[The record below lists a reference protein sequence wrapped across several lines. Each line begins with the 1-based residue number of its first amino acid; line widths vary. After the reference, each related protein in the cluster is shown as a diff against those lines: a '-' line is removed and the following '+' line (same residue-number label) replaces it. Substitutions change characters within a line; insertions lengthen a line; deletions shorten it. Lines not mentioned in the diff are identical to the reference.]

1 MDGAD
6 IEVGVECELGG
17 GGGEGARATGRA
29 DPGGVWGGG
38 GIGDGLSSGP
48 LEGDGSAGR
57 RSEGEDVGA
66 GIGAGQSGGG
76 YSIDEQ
82 VLRTQPG
89 DGFSERDGDLVQS
102 CDCRICGRA
111 LFQDFRGAGV
121 EERVAPGGGGVF
133 SVEEV
138 AVGVGELGIF
148 VPGDVDSS
156 VGWLV
161 EREGEGIAEVVGD
174 GGEGGDIIDEEV
186 LGLEADDG
194 FIEADGDL
202 LE

>member
-1 MDGAD
+1 M
-6 IEVGVECELGG
+6 
-17 GGGEGARATGRA
+17 
-29 DPGGVWGGG
+29 
-38 GIGDGLSSGP
+38 
-48 LEGDGSAGR
+48 
-57 RSEGEDVGA
+57 
-66 GIGAGQSGGG
+66 
-76 YSIDEQ
+76 
-82 VLRTQPG
+82 
-89 DGFSERDGDLVQS
+89 
-102 CDCRICGRA
+102 
-111 LFQDFRGAGV
+111 FQDFRGAGV